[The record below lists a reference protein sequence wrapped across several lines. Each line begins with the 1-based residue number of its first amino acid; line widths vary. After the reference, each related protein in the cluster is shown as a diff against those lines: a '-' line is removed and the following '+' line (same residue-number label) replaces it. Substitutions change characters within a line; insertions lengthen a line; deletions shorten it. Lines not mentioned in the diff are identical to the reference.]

1 LIKGDNTMKK
11 LRSILAVVLC
21 FIMAMSVVSISASA
35 AEAKTLRI
43 LSYNVA
49 GLPIDIDVSLK
60 QKEIGKIINESD
72 YDIVAVQEDFTYHES
87 LAGEIKTFPYQTIS
101 TGSIPW
107 GDGLNIFSK
116 TTIYNEYREEWE
128 QLSGIIDGGNDA
140 LTPKGFLY
148 TVIELEDGVYL
159 DFYTIHADAYGDA
172 GSVAARTDNFRQL
185 AEHINA
191 RTTDRPVIVTG
202 DFNAFLH
209 EKTANSDTGVTEF
222 MINGAGMKDGW
233 VECHNGGDYEDF
245 SYYTDK
251 YGSGYN
257 ATCGVFDSI
266 ERVMYKDGG
275 GVHLEITELTYDM
288 YPGELSD
295 HPALNLTFTYEK
307 TDDFVENSDPLA
319 VKKEDKAENI
329 FRRIYYFFMDIF
341 KILTDWDKLMDL
353 FGLAK

>member
-1 LIKGDNTMKK
+1 MKK

-21 FIMAMSVVSISASA
+21 LIMAMSVVSISASA
-35 AEAKTLRI
+35 AEEKTLRI

-60 QKEIGKIINESD
+60 QKEIGKIINNSD
-72 YDIVAVQEDFTYHES
+72 YDIVAVQEDFTYHNS
-87 LAGEIKTFPYQTIS
+87 LAGEIKTFPYQTIT

-116 TTIYNEYREEWE
+116 TTIYNEYREEWD
-128 QLSGIIDGGNDA
+128 QLSGVIDGGNDA

-148 TVIELEDGVYL
+148 AVIELEDGVFV

-185 AEHINA
+185 AEHINN
-191 RTTDRPVIVTG
+191 RKTDRPVIVVG

-209 EKTANSDTGVTEF
+209 TKRDGDDTGMTPY
-222 MINGAGMKDGW
+222 MINGAGMKDAW
-233 VECHNGGDYEDF
+233 VECHNNGDYDDF
-245 SYYTDK
+245 SYYTEK
-251 YGSGYN
+251 YGYGYS

-266 ERVMYKDGG
+266 ERAMYKDGG
-275 GVHLEITELTYDM
+275 GVHLEIKELTYDM
-288 YPGELSD
+288 YPGDLSD

-307 TDDFVENSDPLA
+307 TEDFVENSDPLA
-319 VKKEDKAENI
+319 VKKEDKKENI
-329 FRRIYYFFMDIF
+329 FRRIYYFFMDII
-341 KILTDWDKLMDL
+341 KILGDWDKLMAL
-353 FGLAK
+353 LGLGK

>member
-1 LIKGDNTMKK
+1 MKK
-11 LRSILAVVLC
+11 LRSFLAVVLC
-21 FIMAMSVVSISASA
+21 LIMALSVLSIGATT
-35 AEAKTLRI
+35 AEAKTLKI

-49 GLPIDIDVSLK
+49 GLPIDIDVPLK
-60 QKEIGKIINESD
+60 QAAIGKYINASD
-72 YDIVAVQEDFTYHES
+72 YDIVAVQEDFTFHANLVEPITAYPY
-87 LAGEIKTFPYQTIS
+87 KTVS

-116 TTIYNEYREEWE
+116 TKIYNEEREEWD
-128 QLSGIIDGGNDA
+128 QLSGVIDGGNDE

-148 TVIELEDGVYL
+148 SVIELEDGVYL

-191 RTTDRPVIVTG
+191 RKTDRPVIVAG

-209 EKTANSDTGVTEF
+209 TKRDGDDTGLTPY
-222 MINGAGMKDGW
+222 MLGAAGMKDGW
-233 VECHNGGDYEDF
+233 VECHNNGDYDDF

-251 YGSGYN
+251 YGFGYN

-275 GVHLEITELTYDM
+275 GVHLEIKKLTYDVVE
-288 YPGELSD
+288 YDGLTELSD
-295 HPALNLTFTYEK
+295 HPALNLEFTYEK
-307 TDDFVENSDPLA
+307 TADFVENSDPLS

-329 FRRIYYFFMDIF
+329 FRRIYYVIMDII
-341 KILTDWDKLMDL
+341 KILTNWDALMEL
-353 FGLAK
+353 LGINK

>member
-1 LIKGDNTMKK
+1 MKK
-11 LRSILAVVLC
+11 LRSVLAVVLC
-21 FIMAMSVVSISASA
+21 LIMAMSVLSVSASA
-35 AEAKTLRI
+35 AEAKTLKI

-60 QKEIGKIINESD
+60 QKEIGKIINASD

-87 LAGEIKTFPYQTIS
+87 LVGEIKTFPYQTIS

-116 TTIYNEYREEWE
+116 TKIYNEYREEWE
-128 QLSGIIDGGNDA
+128 QLSGVIDGGNDA

-148 TVIELEDGVYL
+148 AVIELEDGVYL

-191 RTTDRPVIVTG
+191 RKTDRPVIVVG

-209 EKTANSDTGVTEF
+209 AKDPNADTGLTPY
-222 MINGAGMKDGW
+222 MLKAAGMKDGW
-233 VECHNGGDYEDF
+233 VECHNKGDYEDF
-245 SYYTDK
+245 SYYINK
-251 YGSGYN
+251 YGFGYQS
-257 ATCGVFDSI
+257 TCGVWDSI
-266 ERVMYKDGG
+266 ERAMFKDGG
-275 GVHLEITELTYDM
+275 GVHLEIKELTYDP
-288 YPGELSD
+288 YSTANLGELSD

-307 TDDFVENSDPLA
+307 TEDFVENSDPLA
-319 VKKEDKAENI
+319 VKKENKKENI
-329 FRRIYYFFMDIF
+329 FRRIYYFFMDIV
-341 KILTDWDKLMDL
+341 KIIGDWDKLMDL
-353 FGLAK
+353 LGLNK